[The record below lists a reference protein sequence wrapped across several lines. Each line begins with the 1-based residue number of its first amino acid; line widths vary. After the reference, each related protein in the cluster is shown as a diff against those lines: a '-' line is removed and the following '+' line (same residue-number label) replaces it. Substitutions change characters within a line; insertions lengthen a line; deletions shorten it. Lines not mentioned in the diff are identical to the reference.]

1 MYNWHGTHDTSL
13 IKSVRLQN
21 LKDQIL
27 TTNVW
32 LEHVSHISHIKVK
45 SYKKI

>member
-1 MYNWHGTHDTSL
+1 MYVNVLHVQLWHGAFDTSL

-32 LEHVSHISHIKVK
+32 LEHVSVEL
-45 SYKKI
+45 Y

>member
-1 MYNWHGTHDTSL
+1 MFFFF
-13 IKSVRLQN
+13 QN

-32 LEHVSHISHIKVK
+32 LEHVSLEYSTLRIKLRENIPIH
-45 SYKKI
+45 SQ

>member
-1 MYNWHGTHDTSL
+1 MYNWHGAHDTSL

-32 LEHVSHISHIKVK
+32 LEHVSVE
-45 SYKKI
+45 SYEKI